1 MVDIQVI
8 DDYLNLIDMKPKQ
21 FCKEQKQLVTWL
33 PPILDTAFLDE
44 DKAREMIE
52 LIEFYFFPLM
62 PFQKFLCGII
72 EGVNDEYKDPLFD
85 EIFLYGG
92 RGLGKNGFISGTA
105 MYLTTNKHGIRDYDI
120 DIIANSEN
128 QAMTSFNDIYD
139 VVDND
144 KKLQNAFYYNKQLIR
159 FKGTNSTIKY
169 VTSSAKS
176 SDGRRPGA
184 LIFDEIHAYENEDTM
199 NVNSSGLG
207 KVDRFRQFY
216 ITTDGY
222 VREGVL
228 DKMKSRALDILY
240 KGKEHNGL
248 FPMMFRLDD
257 VKEASDPK
265 MWIKANPRLEY
276 SRTLM
281 RAVKKHY
288 EKALEDEG
296 QMVEFLTKRMNVPVV
311 DRHKAVASWE
321 DIMKASGELPDLKG
335 KQCIGCIDY
344 AGNRDF
350 CAVGLLFRDGEHAYL
365 KHHTFI
371 HHSSIENTK
380 FNIPI
385 QEAVNKGLATII
397 YDKPSIPPDEVLG
410 WFIDQAKHYSILK
423 IVADRYRVTW
433 LKDTFNASGVELIE
447 VPSGYIT
454 HNKLHP
460 LISKLF
466 TDGLITWG
474 DDMMMRWY
482 TNNTKVVIDNKGNHR
497 YEKIEPIKLKTD
509 GFMMF
514 VHGMTEWDAL
524 GNAQRKVRLRVI

>member
-1 MVDIQVI
+1 M
-8 DDYLNLIDMKPKQ
+8 YPNK
-21 FCKEQKQLVTWL
+21 FCKEQKQLLVWL
-33 PPILDTAFLDE
+33 PPILENAFLNE

-52 LIEFYFFPLM
+52 LIEHYFFPLM

-72 EGVNDEYKDPLFD
+72 EGVNDEYGDPVFD
-85 EIFLYGG
+85 EHFLYGG

-105 MYLTTNKHGIRDYDI
+105 MYLTTNKHGIKDYDI

-128 QAMTSFNDIYD
+128 QAMTSFNDVYD
-139 VVDND
+139 VVDSD
-144 KKLQNAFYYNKQLIR
+144 KKLKNAFYYNKQLIR
-159 FKGTNSTIKY
+159 FKGTNSTIRY

-184 LIFDEIHAYENEDTM
+184 LIFDEIHAYENEATM

-228 DKMKSRALDILY
+228 DSIKARANAILFE
-240 KGKEHNGL
+240 GREHNGM
-248 FPMMFRLDD
+248 FPMMFKLDD
-257 VKEASDPK
+257 VKEASNPEL
-265 MWIKANPRLEY
+265 WVKANPRLEH

-288 EKALEDEG
+288 ESALEDES
-296 QMVEFLTKRMNVPVV
+296 QMVEFLTKRMNIPVV
-311 DRHKAVASWE
+311 DRHKSVASWE
-321 DIMKASGELPDLKG
+321 DIMNASGELPDLKG
-335 KQCIGCIDY
+335 QPCIGCIDY

-350 CAVGLLFRDGEHAYL
+350 CAVGLLFRDGEKAYL

-385 QEAVNKGLATII
+385 DEAVRKGLATII
-397 YDKPSIPPDEVLG
+397 KDKPSIPPADVLN
-410 WFIDQAKHYSILK
+410 WFIEQASDYSIIK

-433 LKDTFNASGVELIE
+433 LKDTFNASGVELTE

-466 TDGLITWG
+466 SDGLIKWG
-474 DDMMMRWY
+474 DDMLMRWY
-482 TNNTKVVIDNKGNHR
+482 TNNTKVSIDNKGNHR
-497 YEKIEPIKLKTD
+497 YEKIERVLEKPTLPAPISSVL
-509 GFMMF
+509 
-514 VHGMTEWDAL
+514 
-524 GNAQRKVRLRVI
+524 